1 MWNKSISLPLR
12 KLDGSQDEEGFS
24 NPAHEYLGGVPANF
38 TDVTRNDEILAYQ
51 KGYTADQNVEIMA
64 CNYMGQPWMVD
75 EETGD
80 VYDIRRTYHRDKA
93 NVIVLTCERRGP
105 KNRGGFSI

>member
-12 KLDGSQDEEGFS
+12 KLDGSQDEEGIS
-24 NPAHEYLGGVPANF
+24 NPVHEYLGGVPANF

-64 CNYMGQPWMVD
+64 CNYMGQPWLVD
-75 EETGD
+75 EETWD

>member
-24 NPAHEYLGGVPANF
+24 NPAHEYLGGVPASF